1 MSTDRQWQVWHP
13 ARGGT
18 RSNAASL
25 LATTAKEAAEKY
37 VDHCIF
43 FAQTNP
49 LSRLDYPAE
58 ILVLDHDGNEEVYNV
73 SPSFSACLVRSPSL
87 QDGFSRLYRALYGEE
102 WTSRNAKVEQRLMED
117 AATLVGLAHDLEQYV
132 SGRNMDLP
140 PALDAFLDNLTAI
153 RKDR

>member
-1 MSTDRQWQVWHP
+1 M
-13 ARGGT
+13 
-18 RSNAASL
+18 L
-25 LATTAKEAAEKY
+25 LAPTAKEAAEKY
-37 VDHCIF
+37 VDHCVF

-58 ILVLDHDGNEEVYNV
+58 ISVADHDGNEEVYSV
-73 SPSFSACLVRSPSL
+73 TPAFAARRVEPPSL

-117 AATLVGLAHDLEQYV
+117 AATLVELAHDLEQYT
-132 SGRNMDLP
+132 SERNMDLP
-140 PALDAFLDNLTAI
+140 PALDALLDNLTAI